1 MPAGPAGGREREIL
15 TAIVE
20 TFIASG
26 EPVGSRTLARS
37 SREGLSAAT
46 IRNVMADLADAGF
59 LEQPHASA
67 GRVPTAEA
75 YRYYVEQLSG
85 EAHLSHENQ
94 SIIQDTLAGGTD
106 GEECMERTSHVL
118 SLISHS
124 VGVTVATAGPRNA
137 LEHVYFS
144 RLSDQK
150 VLAVV
155 VTRSGVVRGR
165 VLRLDIPQSDLDL
178 AARYINENF
187 RGWTM
192 DDMRAELARRI
203 EKERSEYERLMKSI
217 EQLYQQ
223 GALASSDDTQAVFVE
238 GAANLVTGSEDR
250 SRLQDMLRTLE
261 EKEKVV
267 KLLGAYLDTR
277 QEAVRVVIGLD
288 EALPASNLQNF
299 VLIGAPARVGGE
311 VMGSLAVIGPTRR
324 EPGSNQR
331 RLAQDRK
338 PSRLRPSAMRFW
350 TDWLACRR
358 NSTMPASARC
368 GNSRNSANSPRP
380 MSSGLFC
387 RSLTVLSAR

>member
-26 EPVGSRTLARS
+26 EPVGSRTLARA

-94 SIIQDTLAGGTD
+94 SIIQDTLTGVTD
-106 GEECMERTSHVL
+106 VEEFMERTSHVL

-124 VGVTVATAGPRNA
+124 VGITVATSGPRNA

-144 RLSDQK
+144 RLGDQK

-155 VTRSGVVRGR
+155 VTRSGVVRDR

-192 DDMRAELARRI
+192 GDMRAELARRL
-203 EKERSEYERLMKSI
+203 EQERSEYDRLMKSI
-217 EQLYQQ
+217 EQLYEQ
-223 GALASSDDTQAVFVE
+223 GALAANDDTQAVFVE
-238 GAANLVTGSEDR
+238 GAANLVMNNVTGAEDR
-250 SRLQDMLRTLE
+250 QRLQDMLRTLE

-267 KLLGAYLDTR
+267 KLLSAYLDTR

-311 VMGSLAVIGPTRR
+311 VMGSLAVIGPTRLDYQHTM
-324 EPGSNQR
+324 SAVSYIA
-331 RLAQDRK
+331 RLFDRLLNE
-338 PSRLRPSAMRFW
+338 SE
-350 TDWLACRR
+350 
-358 NSTMPASARC
+358 
-368 GNSRNSANSPRP
+368 
-380 MSSGLFC
+380 
-387 RSLTVLSAR
+387 

>member
-1 MPAGPAGGREREIL
+1 MPPGPAGGREREIL

-26 EPVGSRTLARS
+26 EPVGSRTLARA

-94 SIIQDTLAGGTD
+94 SIIQDTLTGVTD
-106 GEECMERTSHVL
+106 LAEFMERTSHVL

-124 VGVTVATAGPRNA
+124 VGVTVATSGPRNA

-144 RLSDQK
+144 RLSDAK

-155 VTRSGVVRGR
+155 VTKSGVVRDR
-165 VLRLDIPQSDLDL
+165 VLRLDIQQNDLDL

-192 DDMRAELARRI
+192 DDVRAEIARRL
-203 EKERSEYERLMKSI
+203 EQERSEYDRLMKSI
-217 EQLYQQ
+217 AQLYQQ
-223 GALASSDDTQAVFVE
+223 GALASSEGTQAVFVE
-238 GAANLVTGSEDR
+238 GAANLVSNLAKNNVSTDEDR
-250 SRLQDMLRTLE
+250 LRLQDMLRTL
-261 EKEKVV
+261 
-267 KLLGAYLDTR
+267 
-277 QEAVRVVIGLD
+277 
-288 EALPASNLQNF
+288 
-299 VLIGAPARVGGE
+299 
-311 VMGSLAVIGPTRR
+311 
-324 EPGSNQR
+324 
-331 RLAQDRK
+331 
-338 PSRLRPSAMRFW
+338 
-350 TDWLACRR
+350 
-358 NSTMPASARC
+358 
-368 GNSRNSANSPRP
+368 
-380 MSSGLFC
+380 
-387 RSLTVLSAR
+387 